1 MTYCVAV
8 MLDAGMVFASDSR
21 TNAGVD
27 HISTF
32 RKMHVVEKPGDRVIV
47 ILTSGN
53 LSITQNTINILEHAA
68 RQGNDDANHTIY
80 NATSLF
86 EVAELVGNALR
97 DVRQRD
103 GPWLTQSNIESGASM
118 LVGGQ
123 IRGEPQRLFHIYGE
137 GNFIEATADT
147 PYFQIGESKYGK
159 PVIDRVVKRN
169 TSLEDAGKCI
179 LVSFDSTMRSN
190 ISVGM
195 PIDLL
200 AYRANEL
207 KVALERR
214 IEENDPYFQMIHSR
228 WGEGLRRVFAE
239 LPAPEWI
246 TTSNP

>member
-1 MTYCVAV
+1 MTYCVAA

-53 LSITQNTINILEHAA
+53 LSITQNTINTLEHAA
-68 RQGNDDANHTIY
+68 RQGSEGNRTIY

-97 DVRQRD
+97 EVRQRD
-103 GPWLTQSNIESGASM
+103 GPWLTQGNIDAGASM

-159 PVIDRVVKRN
+159 PVIDRVIKRDIG
-169 TSLEDAGKCI
+169 LEDAGKCI

-200 AYRANEL
+200 VYRANEL

-214 IEENDPYFQMIHSR
+214 IEEDDPYFQMIHSR
-228 WGEGLRRVFAE
+228 WGAGLRRVFAE

-246 TTSNP
+246 PTSNP